1 MGNHCVYAVIQG
13 TVSRAMSVHFF
24 ADQDVRSGQFIG
36 GIVFTDH
43 IVRVDKV
50 IKGSLFEGQEIV
62 LVQTG
67 GNYSAALRSAS

>member
-13 TVSRAMSVHFF
+13 TVLRAMSVHFF
-24 ADQDVRSGQFIG
+24 ADQDVRSDQFIG

-50 IKGSLFEGQEIV
+50 IKGS
-62 LVQTG
+62 
-67 GNYSAALRSAS
+67 S